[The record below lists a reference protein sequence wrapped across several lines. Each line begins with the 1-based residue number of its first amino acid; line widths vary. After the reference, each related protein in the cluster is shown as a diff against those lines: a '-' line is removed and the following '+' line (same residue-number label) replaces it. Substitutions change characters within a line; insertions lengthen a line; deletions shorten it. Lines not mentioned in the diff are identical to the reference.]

1 MWSLNPPGVG
11 VVQEQEKN
19 KEEEQ
24 QKNKHDGKLRCTL
37 WHSHNQRNQRK
48 DIIGLHSEQWALY
61 RAIIQTKTLVNTFKV
76 TFMWLCFLHSNDG
89 WLIFGE
95 AFEWMQRN
103 GWVVSKLGKTSLL
116 LLAWQQDLPACWRRL
131 VAIKGPRPVLGID
144 CHQLVLQVYK
154 YASWSFLLQPCYLQL
169 RQQYG
174 CQWTKYILCIH
185 TP

>member
-1 MWSLNPPGVG
+1 MCNSLSKIYKHWRTMWSLNPPGVG

-24 QKNKHDGKLRCTL
+24 QKYKHDGKHSCTL

-154 YASWSFLLQPCYLQL
+154 YARRSFLLQPCYL
-169 RQQYG
+169 
-174 CQWTKYILCIH
+174 
-185 TP
+185 